1 MMDFG
6 ASIARMLHEPKVI
19 ALQGDL
25 GAGKTTLAKGM
36 IALLTGLS
44 PDEISSPTFQY
55 VHLYDGR
62 PEPVAHFD
70 LWRLNNIDDFL
81 EIGLEEY
88 LKGHIAIIEWPDRLQ
103 GRRSPHI
110 PENNGLVPSLLPS
123 NTLTVDIIIAGHERI
138 VTLKTTGRFEIEES
152 QIKVVVENAKNK

>member
-1 MMDFG
+1 MDFG
-6 ASIARMLHEPKVI
+6 AAIARMLHEPKVI

-36 IALLTGLS
+36 IALLADLS

-62 PEPVAHFD
+62 TVPIAHFD
-70 LWRLNNIDDFL
+70 LWRLSNIDDFL

-103 GRRSPHI
+103 SRQATHI
-110 PENNGLVPSLLPS
+110 PENNVPETCVPSLLPS
-123 NTLTVDIIIAGHERI
+123 DTLTIDIVIAGHERV
-138 VTLKTTGRFEIEES
+138 VTLKTTGRFEIEE
-152 QIKVVVENAKNK
+152 A